1 MKKKLK
7 KQIKKGEK
15 RNQKNVKSVSLQALQ
30 LVLIGTL
37 LVGVGCAVYPTA
49 SNHSDAQEE
58 VSFKEVNTETMSL
71 TYTTH
76 AQDFPVS
83 SQIIHRNGFTIA
95 YDARSRV
102 PLWVF
107 EHVTPQRQ
115 TKAAK
120 KKVKLNFQ
128 EDLAIAEH
136 HRASNFD
143 YLKSGFVQG
152 ILSSSS
158 HYQGQPDQVKDAF
171 LLSNITPQ
179 SPHFSK
185 VLWNSLERS
194 IQETSLNSK
203 DVYVVTGVLFMPS
216 EYEDGNRYVQYRVIG
231 DHDVAVPTHFYKVI
245 LAESYSGDYEMSAY
259 IIPNDA
265 IPSGLELAQ
274 FKTTVEEVEK
284 HSGLI
289 FFDQLDQ
296 DVAILLKT
304 SK

>member
-15 RNQKNVKSVSLQALQ
+15 RNQKSVKSVSLQALQ
-30 LVLIGTL
+30 FVVIGTL
-37 LVGVGCAVYPTA
+37 LVGVGCSVYPMA
-49 SNHSDAQEE
+49 SKQDDAQEE
-58 VSFKEVNTETMSL
+58 VSFREVDTETISF

-76 AQDFPVS
+76 DEDYPIS

-107 EHVTPQRQ
+107 EHVNPVRQ

-120 KKVKLNFQ
+120 KIKLNFQ

-152 ILSSSS
+152 ILSSSA
-158 HYQGQPDQVKDAF
+158 HYQGPSDQIKDAF
-171 LLSNITPQ
+171 LLSNISPQ

-185 VLWNSLERS
+185 VVWNSLERS
-194 IQETSLNSK
+194 IQEKSLNSK

-245 LAESYSGDYEMSAY
+245 LAESHSGDYEMSAY

-296 DVAILLKT
+296 DVAMLLKT